1 MEFPFK
7 CSRFLCEFA
16 QPLPWH
22 ISSSELFNICFRSS
36 LWICSTSTVT
46 YFLVSTFQLLL
57 AVHHIFLLSAKIAST
72 KNRGFHSYWKFSD
85 VFGAKTNVLSP
96 SPSPIFFP
104 PIPYSRPWFVFWLQ
118 KTQLSRRWWRLR
130 RVWRRLAPSVYGRWI
145 WKGFVLRKPNDQDC
159 VWDGFGGWSRVFMG
173 PASTPRTSSG
183 GREASRPV
191 VTAQIAGDHLLSER
205 YFAKSDK

>member
-72 KNRGFHSYWKFSD
+72 KNRGFHAYWKFSD

-104 PIPYSRPWFVFWLQ
+104 PIPYSRPGFVFFNAKNTII
-118 KTQLSRRWWRLR
+118 KTVMTFETGMEEVGAECLWALDLKR
-130 RVWRRLAPSVYGRWI
+130 I
-145 WKGFVLRKPNDQDC
+145 C
-159 VWDGFGGWSRVFMG
+159 
-173 PASTPRTSSG
+173 
-183 GREASRPV
+183 
-191 VTAQIAGDHLLSER
+191 
-205 YFAKSDK
+205 FAKT